1 MHRSKLIRLA
11 AALPKGSSERKGL
24 LQVLRNSA
32 LPRPR
37 QASGMNKRLDEGR
50 YKDEVDLAFANY
62 ALNELGFF
70 LDEDM
75 KEYARETYG
84 GLAGVVGG
92 MIYSGGRIDTEDKL
106 RELKSLR
113 AGGQIRV
120 HMRSFSHYESVA
132 REFAN
137 FVKSYDPMIGAMQME
152 QALARG
158 SAGKLGSFVMVV
170 KADPDTI
177 LINTARKDGVTSSA
191 EPELIVDGTVK
202 VLEVR
207 IFEPLTKNNWAERTL
222 EEWGSLKDLEGS
234 GFLAAWLQKHKVDPW
249 SHLENFLERAV
260 RTSGDLA
267 DLLLSNSNLI
277 QDNLGKIS
285 AWAVHHPAASK
296 FVDEI
301 ELLQSSSSKDLSFVF
316 DGKRISPGKELSLK
330 ILKLKGVPA
339 LLESFG
345 VKVEALMKRLQKDP
359 QSYKRSYSIGGLS
372 PLDDLWE
379 LIVVLIKLSEV
390 GALKRSHLAPLK
402 EFNKWLKKITKE
414 ETTVHGI
421 NSSLGFH
428 SAMLSGIVN
437 GDSWEGVTTSEDVRT
452 SMKGVQTLVWEYVTR
467 LYNALNSRE
476 FSLYTQTLGEEERQ
490 SLMRA
495 LPDLLQKSVK
505 AMTKL

>member
-1 MHRSKLIRLA
+1 MHHSKLIRLA

-24 LQVLRNSA
+24 LRVLRNSA

-62 ALNELGFF
+62 ALNELSFF

-75 KEYARETYG
+75 KEYARENYG

-137 FVKSYDPMIGAMQME
+137 FVKSYDPMIGLMQME
-152 QALARG
+152 AALARG

-207 IFEPLTKNNWAERTL
+207 IFEPLTENNWAERTL
-222 EEWGSLKDLEGS
+222 EEWRSLKDLEGS
-234 GFLAAWLQKHKVDPW
+234 GFLAAWIEKHKVDPW
-249 SHLENFLERAV
+249 PHLENFLERAV
-260 RTSGDLA
+260 HTPRDLA
-267 DLLLSNSNLI
+267 DLLLSDSNLI
-277 QDNLGKIS
+277 QDNQRKIS

-296 FVDEI
+296 FIDEI

-316 DGKRISPGKELSLK
+316 EGRRISPGKELSLK

-339 LLESFG
+339 LLE
-345 VKVEALMKRLQKDP
+345 VLEAKTESLKRWMQVAP
-359 QSYKRSYSIGGLS
+359 QSYKKSFYLGGSPVTELWDVLRVLS
-372 PLDDLWE
+372 DL
-379 LIVVLIKLSEV
+379 SAV
-390 GALKRSHLAPLK
+390 GALKKSHASPVK
-402 EFNKWLKKITKE
+402 DFNKWIKKIIRE
-414 ETTVHGI
+414 ETGSERI
-421 NSSLGFH
+421 YPALGFH
-428 SAMLSGIVN
+428 RALLSEIRENPWKKASTPEETLSLLSAYTM
-437 GDSWEGVTTSEDVRT
+437 
-452 SMKGVQTLVWEYVTR
+452 R
-467 LYNALNSRE
+467 LYNTLNSRE
-476 FSLYTQTLGEEERQ
+476 FSHLLS
-490 SLMRA
+490 SLDPETRRELQGA
-495 LPDLLQKSVK
+495 LPDLLSGSLK
-505 AMTKL
+505 AMAVL